1 MQYVPRYLLNN
12 RTSIIA
18 NDSGFITEYRPVYQN
33 QLQIYKGIDNVL
45 QFRLLNADQKPIDTS
60 DYTPK
65 FQAFDENKKLIIS
78 HDGVNLDDG
87 SSQSRGLFTVTVTES
102 DLLNVL
108 DQYLSYSIHLV
119 DANGKKKVSYTDT
132 HFNNSG
138 TINISSSAFPGPN
151 PTYSVTSFTQVTENT
166 PYWVTESLDAEPGIN
181 GNEALHT
188 ITVYTD
194 NYIGDV
200 IVQGTLDNQIADN
213 TNWADITSLSF
224 TGSETEPVPAN
235 FNGVFTNLRFKAS
248 VDPASKISKILV
260 RN

>member
-1 MQYVPRYLLNN
+1 M
-12 RTSIIA
+12 
-18 NDSGFITEYRPVYQN
+18 
-33 QLQIYKGIDNVL
+33 
-45 QFRLLNADQKPIDTS
+45 
-60 DYTPK
+60 
-65 FQAFDENKKLIIS
+65 IS
-78 HDGVNLDDG
+78 HM
-87 SSQSRGLFTVTVTES
+87 
-102 DLLNVL
+102 
-108 DQYLSYSIHLV
+108 
-119 DANGKKKVSYTDT
+119 
-132 HFNNSG
+132 FNEK
-138 TINISSSAFPGPN
+138 FK
-151 PTYSVTSFTQVTENT
+151 FF
-166 PYWVTESLDAEPGIN
+166 TESLDAEPGIN